1 MPRIKYTVEHI
12 ITKLREAEVALS
24 KGQTVVQVS
33 RSLGI
38 TEQSCGT
45 NCSMARSLKRVGKP
59 RCSSNAGGAPTT
71 RFARTARW
79 AIHRRLPRP
88 GNLGT
93 RNVPRLTR
101 DVVQQ
106 SGAGHWV
113 CPLSSPYLFPSP
125 SHQHGDPGGQEQQ
138 GGRFWDG
145 S

>member
-45 NCSMARSLKRVGKP
+45 NCLMARSSKRVGKP
-59 RCSSNAGGAPTT
+59 RCSSNAGGVPTT

-79 AIHRRLPRP
+79 AINRRLPRP
-88 GNLGT
+88 GSLGT

-106 SGAGHWV
+106 SGAGQMISEYV
-113 CPLSSPYLFPSP
+113 IP
-125 SHQHGDPGGQEQQ
+125 
-138 GGRFWDG
+138 
-145 S
+145 